1 MKYRELGN
9 RKLQV
14 SAIGLGCM
22 GMSYGYGSAADRNEM
37 ITLLRKAYELG
48 VTFFDTAE
56 CYGPYANEEL
66 VGEAM
71 APIRDKVVIATKF
84 GIRIDAQG
92 RQALSSRPEQIRR
105 SVEGSLKRLRTDHI
119 DLYYQHRVD
128 PEVPIEEVAGTVGDL
143 IREGKV
149 LHWGL
154 SEAGIQTIRRAHA
167 ELPLTAVQSEYSMF
181 WREPEEQ
188 LLPTLGELGVGLVPF
203 SPLGKGFLTGA
214 IGRDARFGKG
224 DFRSVVPRFTPGN
237 IAANLSLVDF
247 VREIAAAKGITP
259 AQAALSWLMAQRP
272 WIVSIPGSRSLQH
285 LTDNIAAA
293 GVEYTEEEMKDIN
306 ERLSQIV
313 LSGDRYPAELQARVG
328 RRNTED
334 YEKVH
339 VGNGDALRR
348 FAGRSTNPE
357 SGTSYGHETATHRRD
372 RRPHGAG

>member
-1 MKYRELGN
+1 M
-9 RKLQV
+9 

-203 SPLGKGFLTGA
+203 SPL
-214 IGRDARFGKG
+214 DRFDSGQ
-224 DFRSVVPRFTPGN
+224 PQPATPDGQY
-237 IAANLSLVDF
+237 
-247 VREIAAAKGITP
+247 R
-259 AQAALSWLMAQRP
+259 
-272 WIVSIPGSRSLQH
+272 
-285 LTDNIAAA
+285 
-293 GVEYTEEEMKDIN
+293 
-306 ERLSQIV
+306 
-313 LSGDRYPAELQARVG
+313 G
-328 RRNTED
+328 RRGGI
-334 YEKVH
+334 Y
-339 VGNGDALRR
+339 RR
-348 FAGRSTNPE
+348 RDEGYKRAPFADRPFGRPIPRRIT
-357 SGTSYGHETATHRRD
+357 GTGRTLKHRRL
-372 RRPHGAG
+372 

>member
-22 GMSYGYGSAADRNEM
+22 GMSHGYGPAADRNEM
-37 ITLLRKAYELG
+37 IALIRRAYEQG

-66 VGEAM
+66 VGEAL
-71 APIRDKVVIATKF
+71 APVRDKVVIATKF
-84 GIRIDAQG
+84 GIQIDKEG
-92 RQALSSRPEQIRR
+92 RQMLNSRPEQIRR
-105 SVEGSLKRLRTDHI
+105 SVEGSLKRLRTDRI

-128 PEVPIEEVAGTVGDL
+128 PDVPIEEVAGTVGDL
-143 IREGKV
+143 MREGKV

-188 LLPTLGELGVGLVPF
+188 LLPALAELGVGLVPF
-203 SPLGKGFLTGA
+203 SPLGKGFLTGTVS
-214 IGRDARFGKG
+214 RDARFGQG
-224 DFRSVVPRFTPGN
+224 DFRSVVPRFTPEN
-237 IAANLSLVDF
+237 IAANLVLVDF
-247 VREIAAAKGITP
+247 VREVAATKGITP
-259 AQAALSWLMAQRP
+259 AQVALSWLMTQRP
-272 WIVSIPGSRSLQH
+272 WIVSIPGSRSLNH

-293 GVEYTEEEMKDIN
+293 GVEYTPEEMENIN

-328 RRNTED
+328 R
-334 YEKVH
+334 
-339 VGNGDALRR
+339 
-348 FAGRSTNPE
+348 
-357 SGTSYGHETATHRRD
+357 
-372 RRPHGAG
+372 

>member
-22 GMSYGYGSAADRNEM
+22 GMSHGYGSAADRNEM
-37 ITLLRKAYELG
+37 IALIRRAYEQG

-56 CYGPYANEEL
+56 CYGPFANEEL
-66 VGEAM
+66 VGEAL
-71 APIRDKVVIATKF
+71 APVRDKVVIATKF

-105 SVEGSLKRLRTDHI
+105 SVEGSLKRLRT
-119 DLYYQHRVD
+119 
-128 PEVPIEEVAGTVGDL
+128 EVPIEEVAGTVGDL

-247 VREIAAAKGITP
+247 VREVAAAKGITP

-328 RRNTED
+328 R
-334 YEKVH
+334 
-339 VGNGDALRR
+339 
-348 FAGRSTNPE
+348 
-357 SGTSYGHETATHRRD
+357 
-372 RRPHGAG
+372 